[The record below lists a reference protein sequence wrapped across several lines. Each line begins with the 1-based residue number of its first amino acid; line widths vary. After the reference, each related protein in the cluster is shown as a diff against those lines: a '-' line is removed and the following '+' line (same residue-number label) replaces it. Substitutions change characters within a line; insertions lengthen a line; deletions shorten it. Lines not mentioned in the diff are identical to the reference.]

1 MNLVP
6 DAFENNLYLHFLNF
20 SVFCSRKA
28 KFLNICINNQ
38 IAFGEKSTVLNVMK
52 AIMEYH

>member
-38 IAFGEKSTVLNVMK
+38 IAFGENRPVLNVMK